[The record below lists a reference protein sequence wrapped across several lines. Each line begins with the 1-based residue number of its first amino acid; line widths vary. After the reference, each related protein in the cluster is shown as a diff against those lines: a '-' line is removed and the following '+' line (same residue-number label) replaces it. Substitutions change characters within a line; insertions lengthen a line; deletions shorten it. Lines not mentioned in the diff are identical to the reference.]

1 MSTAES
7 HHDADESDEMDTDA
21 DLEQVPDLDND
32 DFDDDAPI
40 ADDDF
45 DDADDDLDVDADDD
59 DDASITEPGD
69 EDDTDDDDDE
79 EEEEEDDDADEDD
92 AEESLDVLLARE
104 KAIDEDDL
112 GRLAEESREGLT
124 VRPALVGAG
133 EFTCRSC
140 YLVKRRAQLAD
151 EKRMLCFDCA

>member
-7 HHDADESDEMDTDA
+7 HHDTDESDEMDTDA
-21 DLEQVPDLDND
+21 DLDQLPDLDD
-32 DFDDDAPI
+32 DVIADDDAPI

-59 DDASITEPGD
+59 PSVTEPDDEGD
-69 EDDTDDDDDE
+69 SEDE
-79 EEEEEDDDADEDD
+79 EEEEEDDDDADEDD

-112 GRLAEESREGLT
+112 GRLAEESRDGLT